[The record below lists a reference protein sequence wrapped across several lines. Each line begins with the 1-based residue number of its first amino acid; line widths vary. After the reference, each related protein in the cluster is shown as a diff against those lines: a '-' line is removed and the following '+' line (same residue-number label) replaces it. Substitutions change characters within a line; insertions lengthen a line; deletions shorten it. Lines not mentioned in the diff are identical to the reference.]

1 MARILLPQ
9 LGIVVFE
16 TGEMRREGQIMDE
29 LNRRAFDMDSRAG
42 SGMML
47 FIAGAVVGAA
57 AALILA
63 PATGSD
69 TRAFINRRGREF
81 ADDVANR
88 GKKLWDEH
96 GERITSAVRKGYD
109 SARGAANESVNGT
122 ADSGQAM

>member
-1 MARILLPQ
+1 
-9 LGIVVFE
+9 
-16 TGEMRREGQIMDE
+16 MDE
-29 LNRRAFDMDSRAG
+29 LNRRAYELDSRGGAG
-42 SGMML
+42 VMM

-63 PATGSD
+63 PATGRD

-96 GERITSAVRKGYD
+96 GDRISSAVRRGYETAKTTATD
-109 SARGAANESVNGT
+109 AVNGAT
-122 ADSGQAM
+122 DRGQSM

>member
-1 MARILLPQ
+1 
-9 LGIVVFE
+9 
-16 TGEMRREGQIMDE
+16 MDE
-29 LNRRAFDMDSRAG
+29 LNRRAFELDSRGG

-63 PATGSD
+63 PAAGRD

-81 ADDVANR
+81 ADDVANK

-96 GERITSAVRKGYD
+96 GDRISTAVRRGYESAKGTA
-109 SARGAANESVNGT
+109 SEAVNGAT
-122 ADSGQAM
+122 DTGHSM

>member
-1 MARILLPQ
+1 
-9 LGIVVFE
+9 
-16 TGEMRREGQIMDE
+16 MDE
-29 LNRRAFDMDSRAG
+29 LNRRAFELDSRGG

-63 PATGSD
+63 PAAGRD

-81 ADDVANR
+81 ADDVANK

-96 GERITSAVRKGYD
+96 GDRISTAVKRGYESAK
-109 SARGAANESVNGT
+109 GAASEAVNGA
-122 ADSGQAM
+122 ADTGHSM